1 MSAAELQQ
9 ELLAR
14 GQSIQGLT
22 KLELQDLLWHA
33 VQAEA
38 GLLPPQDQGQG
49 VQLLDSEYHTQSE
62 YLAIKYCCIRY
73 YNW

>member
-49 VQLLDSEYHTQSE
+49 VQLLESEYRTE
-62 YLAIKYCCIRY
+62 FKYCRICNRD
-73 YNW
+73 W